1 MCGIAGVML
10 KSGTGD
16 IGKLLITMLASMRH
30 RGPDSSG
37 VAVYGPKE
45 PSLSI
50 RIAVDDERVAA
61 RVNQI
66 LADLEIPQGD
76 IEKHPRYLVMLV
88 RVNDETLADRLV
100 HEVQQVP
107 DAEIHSSG
115 RSMTIIKDTVEPE
128 DLSEEYEVG
137 AYRGSHG
144 IGHVRLATESKVDCA
159 FAHPFQSL
167 NVPDLSIVHNGTIT
181 NYHNTRRKLE
191 RHGYR
196 FQTDNDSELIA
207 QAIAYNLERGLLF
220 SGALQDVANSLDGT
234 FSFIVA
240 SPDEIGIAK
249 DRLAAKPMMI
259 AETDWAIGIAS
270 EEIAIRNIFGDEAVV
285 RELPPSEVRSWKVR
299 NGR

>member
-10 KSGTGD
+10 RNETGE
-16 IGKLLITMLASMRH
+16 IGKLLITMLASMQH

-37 VAVYGPKE
+37 VAVYGPRE
-45 PSLSI
+45 TALSI
-50 RIAVDDERVAA
+50 RLAVDDERVAA
-61 RVNQI
+61 QIRQI
-66 LADLEIPQGD
+66 LADLGIAPGEV
-76 IEKHPRYLVMLV
+76 EKHPRYLVMAV
-88 RVNDETLADRLV
+88 KVGDEARADRLI
-100 HEVQQVP
+100 HQVQQVP
-107 DAEIHSSG
+107 DADIHSLG
-115 RSMTIIKDTVEPE
+115 RSMIIIKDTIAPE
-128 DLSEEYEVG
+128 ALSEEYEVG
-137 AYRGSHG
+137 AYPGSHG

-181 NYHNTRRKLE
+181 NYHNTRRELE

-207 QAIAYNLERGLLF
+207 QALAYNLERGLPF
-220 SGALQDVANSLDGT
+220 GEALQDVANSMDGT

-240 SPDEIGIAK
+240 SPDEMGIAK

-259 AETDWAIGIAS
+259 AETDWAIAIAS

-285 RELPPSEVRSWKVR
+285 RELPPFEVRSWKIR